1 MADTRPRAVRRDVT
15 GKVVNAWEGAPPR
28 LRQSQ
33 IERPFIPHPTGPR
46 SLLARLLGR
55 G

>member
-1 MADTRPRAVRRDVT
+1 MTARATRRTAT
-15 GKVVNAWEGAPPR
+15 GQCEEAWKSAPPR